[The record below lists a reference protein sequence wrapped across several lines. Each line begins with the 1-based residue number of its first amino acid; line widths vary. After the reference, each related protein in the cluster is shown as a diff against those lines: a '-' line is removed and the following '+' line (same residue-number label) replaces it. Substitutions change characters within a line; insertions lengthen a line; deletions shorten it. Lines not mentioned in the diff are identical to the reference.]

1 MRCNLRRSFAGTA
14 RAASFA
20 ITAGLLAAGCTWNG
34 PVRALS
40 AGANPTLA
48 VDRDPDGALIL
59 RSQQKHLVSVLAR
72 TDRFS
77 HDSRSLPTFYVLVTN
92 GTGQPVTLKPTD
104 VTASSG
110 TLPVTLLSP
119 PALQERMDRELVYRP
134 GSYPVG
140 LRDAS
145 QPAEMRSIHG
155 SIVNPRVEPYPELK
169 FKIPPHIAEQ
179 ALQSQVIP
187 AGETGGGRI
196 VLESRE
202 ILSDEPLTVTVTVA
216 GEKHAFG
223 FDVRY

>member
-1 MRCNLRRSFAGTA
+1 MRPDLRRLFSGTA
-14 RAASFA
+14 RAATLA
-20 ITAGLLAAGCTWNG
+20 IAVGQLAAGCTWNG

-48 VDRDPDGALIL
+48 VDRDPDGALTL
-59 RSQQKHLVSVLAR
+59 RSQQTHLVSVLAR

-104 VTASSG
+104 VTANSG

-140 LRDAS
+140 LKDAS
-145 QPAEMRSIHG
+145 QPAEIRSGHG
-155 SIVNPRVEPYPELK
+155 SIVDPRVEPYPELK

-187 AGETGGGRI
+187 PGQTGGGRI
-196 VLESRE
+196 VLESRD
-202 ILSDEPLTVTVTVA
+202 IHSDAPLTVTVTVA
-216 GEKHAFG
+216 GERHAFG
-223 FDVRY
+223 FEVRY